1 VQAALALS
9 SDWAFMVSK
18 DSAAHYARR
27 RAAQHRDRV
36 RELTDLLP
44 AGRHAQAAQ
53 RAAEFADQDD
63 LFGHLDARAL
73 ARSRDRTLV
82 SAR

>member
-1 VQAALALS
+1 
-9 SDWAFMVSK
+9 
-18 DSAAHYARR
+18 
-27 RAAQHRDRV
+27 
-36 RELTDLLP
+36 
-44 AGRHAQAAQ
+44 
-53 RAAEFADQDD
+53 DQDD